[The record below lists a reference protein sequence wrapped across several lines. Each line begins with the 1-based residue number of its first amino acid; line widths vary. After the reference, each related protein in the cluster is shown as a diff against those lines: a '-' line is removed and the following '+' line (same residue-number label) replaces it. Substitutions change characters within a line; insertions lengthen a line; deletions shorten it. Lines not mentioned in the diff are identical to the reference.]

1 MEITVFLLRSQI
13 CQSESLC
20 QTDPIFGK
28 INGKIRSDT
37 QKRTYLKSKLTNQS
51 KPE

>member
-20 QTDPIFGK
+20 QTDLIFGK
-28 INGKIRSDT
+28 KTVELGPTKATPFKYIT
-37 QKRTYLKSKLTNQS
+37 
-51 KPE
+51 